1 MRNDRVLN
9 LWLLLYF
16 ISAIIYILLK
26 DESKKRNQMDIIISG
41 LGAVGTTLMQELTDE
56 GHNIVVVDIN
66 GDKVEKAVNHFD
78 VKGVIGNSASAD
90 VLKEANV
97 AFAELFIG
105 ATNHDELNI
114 LCCII
119 AKRLGAKKTIARV
132 SKPEY
137 LELFGN
143 ENDFGINLLVNP
155 QYEAALEISRM
166 LRFPSAIKVNE
177 FSNGKVELVEFRV
190 SGDSDLVGLKLKNLG
205 SKSKAKVLICAAKR
219 DGKAIIPGGDFVI
232 QAEDRLFLTATAKD
246 ISLFFKQLG
255 WNKQA
260 KDAIIVGG
268 STTAYYLCQELD
280 KLGIHSKLIEKNL
293 QTAETFSQTFKKV
306 NVILGDGTDQEL
318 LQEENISTTD
328 AFVALGNIDEQNIIM
343 SMFAASQNVP
353 KVITKIDQLGY
364 YDMLQKSGI
373 YSAVSTKN
381 STADHIIRF
390 VRLLSNKSGSTVKRM
405 FHIIDD
411 STEILEFEAKENFKK
426 FDVPLQKLNLK
437 KHLLVAGIIRK
448 GVLITPSGQD
458 VIKLGD
464 SVIIVTLEEGLDDL
478 RDILDN

>member
-1 MRNDRVLN
+1 
-9 LWLLLYF
+9 
-16 ISAIIYILLK
+16 
-26 DESKKRNQMDIIISG
+26 MDIIISG
-41 LGAVGTTLMQELTDE
+41 LGAVGTILMQELADE

-66 GDKVEKAVNHFD
+66 GEKVENAVEKYD
-78 VKGVIGNSASAD
+78 VKGVIGNGASSQ
-90 VLKEANV
+90 VLKEAGV
-97 AFAELFIG
+97 SYADLFIG

-119 AKRLGAKKTIARV
+119 AKKLGAKKTIARA

-137 LELFGN
+137 LDLFKN
-143 ENDFGINLLVNP
+143 EGDLGLSLMVNP

-190 SGDSDLVGLKLKNLG
+190 PDDSDLVGLSLKHLG
-205 SKSKAKVLICAAKR
+205 EKFKAKVLICAAQR
-219 DGKAIIPGGDFVI
+219 DGKAIIPTGDFVI
-232 QAEDRLFLTATAKD
+232 QSEDRLFLTATTKD

-255 WNKQA
+255 WNRQA

-268 STTAYYLCQELD
+268 STTAYYLCSELD
-280 KLGIHSKLIEKNL
+280 KIGIHAKLIEKDHRKAA
-293 QTAETFSQTFKKV
+293 QFSQTFKKV
-306 NVILGDGTDQEL
+306 NVIMGDGTDQDL
-318 LQEENISTTD
+318 LHEEGITTTD

-343 SMFAASQNVP
+343 SMFASSQDVP
-353 KVITKIDQLGY
+353 KVITKIDQLSY

-381 STADHIIRF
+381 STVDHIVRF
-390 VRLLSNKSGSTVKRM
+390 VRLMNNTKGSTVKRM

-426 FDVPLQKLNLK
+426 FDIPLQKLNLK

-458 VIKLGD
+458 VIKEGD
-464 SVIIVTLEEGLDDL
+464 NVIIVTLEEGLDDL
-478 RDILDN
+478 KDILDN

>member
-1 MRNDRVLN
+1 
-9 LWLLLYF
+9 
-16 ISAIIYILLK
+16 
-26 DESKKRNQMDIIISG
+26 MDIIISG
-41 LGAVGTTLMQELTDE
+41 LGAVGTILMQELADE
-56 GHNIVVVDIN
+56 GHNIIVVDIN
-66 GDKVEKAVNHFD
+66 GSKVENAVEKYD
-78 VKGVIGNSASAD
+78 VKGVIGNGASSQ
-90 VLKEANV
+90 VLKEAGV
-97 AFAELFIG
+97 SYADLFIG

-119 AKRLGAKKTIARV
+119 AKKLGAKKTIARA

-137 LELFGN
+137 LDLFKSEG
-143 ENDFGINLLVNP
+143 DLGLSLMVNP

-190 SGDSDLVGLKLKNLG
+190 SKDSDLVGLSLKHLG
-205 SKSKAKVLICAAKR
+205 DEFKAKVLICAAQR
-219 DGKAIIPGGDFVI
+219 DGKAIIPTGDFVI
-232 QAEDRLFLTATAKD
+232 QPEDRLFLTATAKD

-268 STTAYYLCQELD
+268 STTAYYLCAELE
-280 KLGIHSKLIEKNL
+280 KIGIHTKLIEKDRKK
-293 QTAETFSQTFKKV
+293 AEQFSQTFKKT
-306 NVILGDGTDQEL
+306 NVILGDGTDQDL
-318 LQEENISTTD
+318 LKEEGIATVD
-328 AFVALGNIDEQNIIM
+328 AFVALGNMDEQNIIM
-343 SMFAASQNVP
+343 SMFAASQEVP
-353 KVITKIDQLGY
+353 KVITKIDQLSY

-381 STADHIIRF
+381 STVDHIVRF
-390 VRLLSNKSGSTVKRM
+390 VRLMNNTNGSTVKRM

-426 FDVPLQKLNLK
+426 FDIPLQKLNLK

-458 VIKLGD
+458 VIKEGD

-478 RDILDN
+478 KDILDN

>member
-1 MRNDRVLN
+1 
-9 LWLLLYF
+9 
-16 ISAIIYILLK
+16 
-26 DESKKRNQMDIIISG
+26 MDIIISG
-41 LGAVGTTLMQELTDE
+41 LGAVGTILMQELADE
-56 GHNIVVVDIN
+56 GHNIVVVDVN
-66 GDKVEKAVNHFD
+66 GSKVEDAVEKYD
-78 VKGVIGNSASAD
+78 VKGVIGNGASSQ
-90 VLKEANV
+90 VLKEAGV
-97 AFAELFIG
+97 SYADLFIG

-119 AKRLGAKKTIARV
+119 AKKLGAKKTIARA

-137 LELFGN
+137 LDLFKSEG
-143 ENDFGINLLVNP
+143 DLGLSLMVNP
-155 QYEAALEISRM
+155 QYETALEISRM

-190 SGDSDLVGLKLKNLG
+190 SEDSDLVGLSLKHLG
-205 SKSKAKVLICAAKR
+205 DKFKAKVLICAAQR
-219 DGKAIIPGGDFVI
+219 EGKAIIPTGDFVI

-260 KDAIIVGG
+260 KYAIIVGG
-268 STTAYYLCQELD
+268 STTAYYLCAELD
-280 KLGIHSKLIEKNL
+280 RIGIHTKLIEKDRKK
-293 QTAETFSQTFKKV
+293 AEMFSQDFKKV
-306 NVILGDGTDQEL
+306 NVILGDGTDQDL
-318 LQEENISTTD
+318 LKEEGIATVD
-328 AFVALGNIDEQNIIM
+328 AFVALGNMDEQNIIM
-343 SMFAASQNVP
+343 SMFAASQEVP
-353 KVITKIDQLGY
+353 KVITKIDQLSY

-381 STADHIIRF
+381 STVDHIVRF
-390 VRLLSNKSGSTVKRM
+390 VRLMNNTKGSTVKRM

-426 FDVPLQKLNLK
+426 FDIPLQKLNLK

-458 VIKLGD
+458 VIKEGD
-464 SVIIVTLEEGLDDL
+464 NVIIVTLEEGLDDL
-478 RDILDN
+478 KDILDN

>member
-1 MRNDRVLN
+1 
-9 LWLLLYF
+9 
-16 ISAIIYILLK
+16 
-26 DESKKRNQMDIIISG
+26 MDIIISG
-41 LGAVGTTLMQELTDE
+41 LGAVGTILMQELADE

-66 GDKVEKAVNHFD
+66 GSKVENAVEKYD
-78 VKGVIGNSASAD
+78 VKGVIGNGASSQ
-90 VLKEANV
+90 VLKEAGV
-97 AFAELFIG
+97 SYADLFIG

-119 AKRLGAKKTIARV
+119 AKKLGAKKTIARA

-137 LELFGN
+137 LDLFKSEG
-143 ENDFGINLLVNP
+143 DLGLSLMVNP

-190 SGDSDLVGLKLKNLG
+190 SKDSDLVGLSLKHLG
-205 SKSKAKVLICAAKR
+205 DEFKAKVLICAAQR
-219 DGKAIIPGGDFVI
+219 DGKAIIPTGDFVI
-232 QAEDRLFLTATAKD
+232 QPEDRLFLTATAKD

-268 STTAYYLCQELD
+268 STTAYYLCAELD
-280 KLGIHSKLIEKNL
+280 KIGIHTKLIEKDRKK
-293 QTAETFSQTFKKV
+293 AEQFSQTFKKA
-306 NVILGDGTDQEL
+306 NVILGDGTDQDL
-318 LQEENISTTD
+318 LKEEGIATVD
-328 AFVALGNIDEQNIIM
+328 AFVALGNMDEQNIIM
-343 SMFAASQNVP
+343 SMFAASQEVP
-353 KVITKIDQLGY
+353 KVITKIDQLSY

-381 STADHIIRF
+381 STVDHIVRF
-390 VRLLSNKSGSTVKRM
+390 VRLMNNTNGSTVKRM

-426 FDVPLQKLNLK
+426 FDIPLQKLNLK

-458 VIKLGD
+458 VIKEGD
-464 SVIIVTLEEGLDDL
+464 NVIIVTLEEGLDDL
-478 RDILDN
+478 KDILDN

>member
-1 MRNDRVLN
+1 
-9 LWLLLYF
+9 
-16 ISAIIYILLK
+16 
-26 DESKKRNQMDIIISG
+26 MDIIISG
-41 LGAVGTTLMQELTDE
+41 LGAVGTILMQELADE
-56 GHNIVVVDIN
+56 GHNIVVVDVN
-66 GDKVEKAVNHFD
+66 GSKVEDAVEKYD
-78 VKGVIGNSASAD
+78 VKGVIGNGASSQ
-90 VLKEANV
+90 VLKEAGV
-97 AFAELFIG
+97 SYADLFIG

-119 AKRLGAKKTIARV
+119 AKKLGAKKTIARA

-137 LELFGN
+137 LDLFKSEG
-143 ENDFGINLLVNP
+143 DLGLSLMVNP

-190 SGDSDLVGLKLKNLG
+190 SEDSDLVGLSLKHLG
-205 SKSKAKVLICAAKR
+205 DKFKAKVLICAAQR
-219 DGKAIIPGGDFVI
+219 EGKAIIPTGDFVI
-232 QAEDRLFLTATAKD
+232 QSEDRLFLTATAKD

-268 STTAYYLCQELD
+268 STTAYYLCSELD
-280 KLGIHSKLIEKNL
+280 RIGIHTKLIEKDRKK
-293 QTAETFSQTFKKV
+293 AELFSQTFKKV
-306 NVILGDGTDQEL
+306 NVILGDGTDQDL
-318 LQEENISTTD
+318 LKEEGIATVD
-328 AFVALGNIDEQNIIM
+328 AFVALGNMDEQNIIM
-343 SMFAASQNVP
+343 SMFAASQEVP
-353 KVITKIDQLGY
+353 KVITKIDQLSY

-381 STADHIIRF
+381 STVDHIVRF
-390 VRLLSNKSGSTVKRM
+390 VRLMNNTKGSTVKRM

-426 FDVPLQKLNLK
+426 FDIPLQKLNLK

-458 VIKLGD
+458 VIKEGD
-464 SVIIVTLEEGLDDL
+464 NVIIVTLEEGLDDL
-478 RDILDN
+478 KDILDN

>member
-1 MRNDRVLN
+1 
-9 LWLLLYF
+9 
-16 ISAIIYILLK
+16 
-26 DESKKRNQMDIIISG
+26 MDIIISG
-41 LGAVGTTLMQELTDE
+41 LGAVGTILMQELADE
-56 GHNIVVVDIN
+56 GHNIVVVDVN
-66 GDKVEKAVNHFD
+66 GSKVEDAVEKYD
-78 VKGVIGNSASAD
+78 VKGVIGNGASSQ
-90 VLKEANV
+90 VLKEAGV
-97 AFAELFIG
+97 SYADLFIG

-119 AKRLGAKKTIARV
+119 AKKLGAKKTIARA

-137 LELFGN
+137 LDLFKSEG
-143 ENDFGINLLVNP
+143 DLGLSLMVNP

-190 SGDSDLVGLKLKNLG
+190 SDDSDLVGLSLKHLG
-205 SKSKAKVLICAAKR
+205 DKFKAKVLICAAQR
-219 DGKAIIPGGDFVI
+219 DGKAIIPTGDFVI
-232 QAEDRLFLTATAKD
+232 QSEDRLFLTATAKD

-260 KDAIIVGG
+260 RDAIIVGG
-268 STTAYYLCQELD
+268 STTAYYLCAELD
-280 KLGIHSKLIEKNL
+280 KIGIHTKLIEKDRKK
-293 QTAETFSQTFKKV
+293 AEMFSQTFKKV
-306 NVILGDGTDQEL
+306 DVILGDGTDQDL
-318 LQEENISTTD
+318 LKEENIATVD
-328 AFVALGNIDEQNIIM
+328 AFVALGNMDEQNIIM
-343 SMFAASQNVP
+343 SMFASSQEVP
-353 KVITKIDQLGY
+353 KVITKIDQLSY

-381 STADHIIRF
+381 STVDHIVRF
-390 VRLLSNKSGSTVKRM
+390 VRLMNNTKGSTVKRM

-426 FDVPLQKLNLK
+426 FDIPLQKLNLK

-458 VIKLGD
+458 VIKEGD
-464 SVIIVTLEEGLDDL
+464 NVIIVTLEEGLDDL
-478 RDILDN
+478 KDILDN